1 MESNYQERLDAIRST
16 VEEQKVKQARLQAKK
31 EQLEKSQQEIVSELA
46 SEELTPDKL
55 QSTIAT
61 LDKEVAEKLIKLE
74 EQVGI

>member
-1 MESNYQERLDAIRST
+1 MENNYQERLDLIRST
-16 VEEQKVKQARLQAKK
+16 AEEQKVKQARLLAIK
-31 EQLEKSQQEIVSELA
+31 EQLEKSQQEIVAEFA

-61 LDKEVAEKLIKLE
+61 LDKEADEELSKLE

>member
-1 MESNYQERLDAIRST
+1 MENNYQERLDSIRST
-16 VEEQKVKQARLQAKK
+16 VEEQKVKQARLLAKK

-55 QSTIAT
+55 QSTITT
-61 LDKEVAEKLIKLE
+61 LDKEVAEELSKLE